1 MNFRT
6 HALFFAALTGLA
18 AAEDGEFVAD
28 AVGFR
33 DIAQPFFARY
43 CVDCHNGKKTK
54 GELNLESGLGND
66 FLNLVEAGKWGE
78 ILNVV
83 HSHEM
88 PPEEEAQPSADE
100 AGRFA
105 DWVAGELVRAEVSK
119 KSTQVVIRRLN
130 RNEYAN
136 TIRDLVGVEFDIEA
150 FPEDPP
156 SGGFDNI
163 GSALTVSPLHLEL
176 YYDAARKI
184 IEEAIV
190 KGEQPPGIKWH
201 FEPEES
207 TAGADRTRVDRG
219 KNKIILNS
227 GRNEYVDGF
236 TALRTTDWDRQAGF
250 RDFKLEHA
258 GEYIVRIRA
267 SSGVPKRDVV
277 VEVMRKKLT
286 ERAQKDADKRG
297 RELDVKR
304 VEEEL
309 DHFRSDPMYDY
320 GPGRLR
326 VEVKLGGQPTFIE
339 ELDFD
344 STFPE
349 AKEFEI
355 RARFD
360 TQNAGVGLEY
370 AYIIPP
376 VLENFWCQRH
386 DDFPRPEVL
395 IDWVEL
401 EGPVYPQWPPASHVR
416 LFEGLPA
423 GEKWGVNEAR
433 AVLVKFMPRAW
444 RRPVTDA
451 EIAQKLALFDAE
463 GEFLEAIKAP
473 LVSVLT
479 SPHFLYIGE
488 PSVEPRLL
496 NSHELATRLSYFLWS
511 SMPDASLAD
520 PLKEIDRMLA
530 DPRSAALSENF
541 AGQWLD
547 LRKIGANP
555 PAADLFPRYDRHL
568 EVSIAAESVG
578 FFREILENDLSVL
591 NFVRSDFVTINERLA
606 RFYGIAGVR
615 GDEIRKVPAAK
626 NRGGIVTQASV
637 LSVTSNGTRTSPVVR
652 GTWILKNLLGKDPG
666 LPVAN
671 VGEISPKVPGI
682 DKATVRQRL
691 EIHRTLPQC
700 ARCHSKIDPLGF
712 ALENF
717 NAAGEWRD
725 KEGFGYKGRIG
736 GDDPDIDASAKMPD
750 GTEFIG
756 VSGLQ
761 EQLLRNEDLFLRCL
775 SEKMFTYALGRELG
789 YSDKPHVDGAVAH
802 LKANGYTLR
811 SLIHY
816 IANSKPFL
824 TK

>member
-1 MNFRT
+1 MDFRFY
-6 HALFFAALTGLA
+6 ALLFLLPPGFAS
-18 AAEDGEFVAD
+18 AEDVTFVPD
-28 AVGFR
+28 AAGFR
-33 DIAQPFFARY
+33 DIVQPYFETY
-43 CVDCHNGKKTK
+43 CIDCHNAKKSK
-54 GELNLESGLGND
+54 GELNLERHVASD
-66 FLNLVEAGKWGE
+66 FLNRVEAGKWGE
-78 ILNVV
+78 ILDAV

-88 PPEEEAQPSADE
+88 PPEDETQPSVDE
-100 AGRFA
+100 AGKFA
-105 DWVAGELVRAEVSK
+105 DWVAGELARAEISK
-119 KSTQVVIRRLN
+119 KSTQVVLRRLN
-130 RNEYAN
+130 RHEYAN
-136 TIRDLVGVEFDIEA
+136 TIRDLLGVDFDIEA

-163 GSALTVSPLHLEL
+163 GAALTMSPLHLEL
-176 YYDAARKI
+176 YYDAARRI
-184 IEEAIV
+184 VDEAIV
-190 KGEQPPGIKWH
+190 QEAQAPAINWH

-207 TAGADRTRVDRG
+207 TAGADRTRVERG
-219 KNKIILNS
+219 ENRIILNS
-227 GRNEYVDGF
+227 GRNEYIDGF
-236 TALRTTDWDRQAGF
+236 TALRSTDWDRQAGF
-250 RDFKLEHA
+250 RDFKLENA
-258 GEYIVRIRA
+258 GEYILRIRA
-267 SSGVPKRDVV
+267 ASRVPKRDAVV
-277 VEVMRKKLT
+277 AAMRPKLM
-286 ERAQKDADKRG
+286 ERAKKEAEERG
-297 RELDVKR
+297 REVDLKW
-304 VEEEL
+304 VEKEL
-309 DHFRSDPMYDY
+309 DHFRIDPMYDY

-326 VEVKLGGQPTFIE
+326 IEVKLGGQSTFTHE
-339 ELDFD
+339 FDVD

-355 RARFD
+355 RSHFD
-360 TQNAGVGLEY
+360 MQSAGVGLEY

-376 VLENFWCQRH
+376 VMENFWCQRN

-401 EGPVYPQWPPASHVR
+401 EGPIYPQWPPASHR
-416 LFEGLPA
+416 MLFA
-423 GEKWGVNEAR
+423 GGEDAR
-433 AVLVKFMPRAW
+433 SVLVRFMPKAW
-444 RRPVTDA
+444 RRPVTED
-451 EIAQKLALFDAE
+451 EIAQKLALFDE
-463 GEFLEAIKAP
+463 SRDFFEAIKAP
-473 LVSVLT
+473 LISVLT
-479 SPHFLYIGE
+479 SPHFLFISE
-488 PSVEPRLL
+488 PSLASRPL
-496 NSHELATRLSYFLWS
+496 NSHELAARLSYFLWS
-511 SMPDASLAD
+511 SMPDEKVTD
-520 PLKEIDRMLA
+520 IDAMLA

-547 LRKIGANP
+547 LRKIGVNP

-568 EVSIAAESVG
+568 EVSIASESIG

-591 NFVRSDFVTINERLA
+591 NFVRSEFVTINERLA
-606 RFYGIAGVR
+606 RFYGIENVR
-615 GDEIRKVPAAK
+615 GDHIRKVPAAK

-682 DKATVRQRL
+682 DRATVRQRL

-700 ARCHSKIDPLGF
+700 ARCHNKIDPLGF

-736 GDDPDIDASAKMPD
+736 DDDPDIDASAKMPD
-750 GTEFIG
+750 GSEFVG

-761 EQLLRNEDLFLRCL
+761 NQLLKKEDLFLRCL
-775 SEKMFTYALGRELG
+775 AEKMFTYALGRELG

-802 LKANGYTLR
+802 LKANDYTLR